1 MATNIC
7 DRLRLGVTTP
17 TAEETRLLAAEWAA
31 ALPADATVALHGDL
45 GAGKT
50 TWVQG
55 MARGFGIAGPVTS
68 PTFTIYTLH
77 RGGSR
82 MLAHM
87 DAYRLGSPGEAD
99 DLLLEEFLVSPWCL
113 AVEWP
118 DRVPAWIPR
127 GAWHLDAEERC
138 YRDAGHQ
145 AGLRGSCPAAV
156 GFVQQRPDRPYHLR
170 GRRFERDMRH

>member
-1 MATNIC
+1 VPTNIC
-7 DRLRLGVTTP
+7 DRLRAGVKTRA
-17 TAEETRLLAAEWAA
+17 AEDTRSLAAEWAA
-31 ALPADATVALHGDL
+31 TLHPDATVALHGDL

-55 MARGFGIAGPVTS
+55 LALGLGIAEPVTS

-77 RGGSR
+77 RGVTR

-87 DAYRLGSPGEAD
+87 DAYRLGSPKDAQ

-118 DRVPAWIPR
+118 DRVAGWIAR
-127 GAWHLDAEERC
+127 DAWHLDLGIEADGQHSVR
-138 YRDAGHQ
+138 
-145 AGLRGSCPAAV
+145 LR
-156 GFVQQRPDRPYHLR
+156 
-170 GRRFERDMRH
+170 

>member
-127 GAWHLDAEERC
+127 GTWHLDLEIE
-138 YRDAGHQ
+138 D
-145 AGLRGSCPAAV
+145 
-156 GFVQQRPDRPYHLR
+156 D
-170 GRRFERDMRH
+170 GRHSIRLL